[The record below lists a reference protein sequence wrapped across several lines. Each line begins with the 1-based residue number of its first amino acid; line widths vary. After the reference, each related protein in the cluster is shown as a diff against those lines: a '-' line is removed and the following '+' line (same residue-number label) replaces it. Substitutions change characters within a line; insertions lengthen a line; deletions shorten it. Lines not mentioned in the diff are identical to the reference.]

1 MTSITP
7 RELKQ
12 RLERGDAL
20 TLLDVRERGEHAI
33 CALPGDLLIP
43 MGDLPARLHELDPD
57 AETVVYC
64 HHGMR
69 SQMVGSYLLQQGF
82 ADVANLNGGIA
93 YWADAVEPSMPRY

>member
-1 MTSITP
+1 VTSITP

-43 MGDLPARLHELDPD
+43 MGELPARLQELDPEQ
-57 AETVVYC
+57 ETVVYC
-64 HHGMR
+64 HHGIR
-69 SQMVGSYLLQQGF
+69 SAHVIAHLQAHGFTNLL
-82 ADVANLNGGIA
+82 NLRGGIEA
-93 YWADAVEPSMPRY
+93 WARDVDPAMRRY

>member
-43 MGDLPARLHELDPD
+43 MSDLPARLHELDPD

-64 HHGMR
+64 HHGIR
-69 SQMVGSYLLQQGF
+69 SSHVIAHLQAQGF
-82 ADVANLNGGIA
+82 TKLMNLRGGIEA
-93 YWADAVEPSMPRY
+93 WARDVDPTMRRY

>member
-64 HHGMR
+64 HHGIR
-69 SQMVGSYLLQQGF
+69 SSHVIAHLQAQGF
-82 ADVANLNGGIA
+82 TKLMNLRSGIEAWARDV
-93 YWADAVEPSMPRY
+93 DPTMRRY